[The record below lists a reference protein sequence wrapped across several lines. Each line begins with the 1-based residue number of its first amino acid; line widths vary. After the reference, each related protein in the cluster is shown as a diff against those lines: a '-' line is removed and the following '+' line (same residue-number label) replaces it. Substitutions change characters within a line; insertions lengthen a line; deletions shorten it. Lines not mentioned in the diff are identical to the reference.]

1 MNNNPE
7 FLAYC
12 IILMPMMALP
22 IVILF
27 HHRHDWINFS
37 TILFSLL
44 SLLASILLA
53 PHILLR
59 EALSF
64 KPLPFLTIYLD
75 SLSIY
80 FVLLVNLVAFLA
92 SIYTI
97 PFLKFDRLNNP
108 HHDPAVFHALLNL
121 FHITMLLVPMVDN
134 LVVLWIAVELTT
146 IFSTVLVRYQR
157 SRLAIEASWKFM
169 MITTTGIIFA
179 LLGTLF
185 LTKAADLGQL
195 STEGL
200 KGLVASGGAMRWSV
214 MANPELAKALDSN
227 FVMLSFLF
235 IMMGYGT
242 KAGLAP
248 THTWLPDGHGE
259 APSPVSALLSGVMLK
274 SAMYAILR
282 FYTITNLNL
291 QNTPY
296 AYFTSI
302 LLMVSGLFSLVLATP
317 FILKKNKFKRVLAY
331 HSLEHMG
338 IITFG
343 IGVGTPLALFGAL
356 LHALNHALTKAL
368 MFLIYGSIQYEYL
381 SRTSIGPI
389 TEKEEMAIR
398 GVLKSMPFS
407 GTILGFGGL
416 ALVGS
421 PPFSIFMSEFIILW
435 AAIQNTFNLTD
446 TNFLVAINIGSIALF
461 VITVTLIFGGLVGH
475 LSRLLLG
482 PAAISTIEPNLS
494 MSSIAL
500 MVPFICLILILLAFG
515 IGIPTWPIDFPQL
528 LEKSAS
534 ILKEGVK
541 NIP

>member
-1 MNNNPE
+1 MNDSPE

-12 IILMPMMALP
+12 IVLMPMMALLA
-22 IVILF
+22 VLLF
-27 HHRHDWINFS
+27 RHKHHWINFS

-53 PHILLR
+53 PDILKKPL
-59 EALSF
+59 F
-64 KPLPFLTIYLD
+64 FNPLPFLTIYLD

-97 PFLKFDRLNNP
+97 PFLKFDQLNNP
-108 HHDPAVFHALLNL
+108 HHDPSVFHALLNL

-185 LTKAADLGQL
+185 LTKAADLVKL
-195 STEGL
+195 PPEFYTL
-200 KGLVASGGAMRWSV
+200 IKSGGAMRWSV
-214 MANPELAKALDSN
+214 MANPALAKVLDPN

-302 LLMVSGLFSLVLATP
+302 LLMISGLFSLVLATP

-368 MFLIYGSIQYEYL
+368 MFLIYGNIQYEYL
-381 SRTSIGPI
+381 SRTSTGPI
-389 TEKEEMAIR
+389 TEKGEMSIS

-435 AAIQNTFNLTD
+435 AAIQNIFSPTATEFP
-446 TNFLVAINIGSIALF
+446 VAIKIGSIALF

-482 PAAISTIEPNLS
+482 PAAIATIEPDLS
-494 MSSIAL
+494 ISSIAL
-500 MVPFICLILILLAFG
+500 AIPFICLILILLALG
-515 IGIPTWPIDFPQL
+515 IGIPTWPIDLPLL
-528 LEKSAS
+528 LEKSVS
-534 ILKEGVK
+534 ILKEGVQ

>member
-1 MNNNPE
+1 MDLRIPI
-7 FLAYC
+7 LVYS
-12 IILMPMMALP
+12 ILLMPMFALAAVF
-22 IVILF
+22 IF
-27 HHRHDWINFS
+27 RHRRKLINLL

-44 SLLASILLA
+44 SLLASIFLA
-53 PHILLR
+53 PVILKAVAPPAF
-59 EALSF
+59 E
-64 KPLPFLTIYLD
+64 PLPFLTLRLD

-97 PFLKFDRLNNP
+97 PFLNYDRLRNP
-108 HHDPAVFHALLNL
+108 RHDPAVFHIFLNL

-134 LVVLWIAVELTT
+134 LVALWIAVELTT

-185 LTKAADLGQL
+185 LTKAVDMSRIPSEFTALIKL
-195 STEGL
+195 
-200 KGLVASGGAMRWSV
+200 GGAMRWSV
-214 MANPELAKALDSN
+214 MANPIIAKTLSPN

-235 IMMGYGT
+235 VMIGYGT

-248 THTWLPDGHGE
+248 MHTWLPDGHGE

-274 SAMYAILR
+274 SALYAILR

-291 QNTPY
+291 QGSPY
-296 AYFTSI
+296 SHFAST
-302 LLMVSGLFSLVLATP
+302 LLIASGLFSLVLATP

-338 IITFG
+338 IIAFG
-343 IGVGTPLALFGAL
+343 IGVGTPVALFGAL
-356 LHALNHALTKAL
+356 LHTLNHALTKAL
-368 MFLIYGSIQYEYL
+368 MFLVYGTIQYEYL
-381 SRTSIGPI
+381 SRTSKGP
-389 TEKEEMAIR
+389 TTDQDEMAIS
-398 GVLKSMPFS
+398 GVLRSMPFS

-421 PPFSIFMSEFIILW
+421 PPFSIFMSEFIIIW
-435 AAIQNTFNLTD
+435 AAIQNAFIPGLP
-446 TNFLVAINIGSIALF
+446 VYQIGIRIASIVLF
-461 VITVTLIFGGLVGH
+461 IVTVTLIFGGLVGH

-482 PAAISTIEPNLS
+482 KASIQTIEPNFSL
-494 MSSIAL
+494 SSIGLAL
-500 MVPFICLILILLAFG
+500 PFLCLILILLAFG
-515 IGIPTWPIDFPQL
+515 INVPAWPVDLPQL
-528 LEKSAS
+528 LEKSVQ
-534 ILKEGVK
+534 ILQKGS
-541 NIP
+541 